1 MNLRSSLTDAM
12 YLSLED
18 LIVTVNT
25 YVESQDYAVVKQR
38 IKKNLKIDQMIKIY
52 LRCDREEKSKL
63 KSHKQKRKYLFIRLM
78 KCSFSC
84 FALNKIDVN

>member
-12 YLSLED
+12 YLSLEA
-18 LIVTVNT
+18 LILTVNT
-25 YVESQDYAVVKQR
+25 HVGSQDDAVVKQR
-38 IKKNLKIDQMIKIY
+38 IKKNLKIDQVIKIY

-63 KSHKQKRKYLFIRLM
+63 KSHEQKRKHSFIRLV

-84 FALNKIDVN
+84 FALNKIDVS